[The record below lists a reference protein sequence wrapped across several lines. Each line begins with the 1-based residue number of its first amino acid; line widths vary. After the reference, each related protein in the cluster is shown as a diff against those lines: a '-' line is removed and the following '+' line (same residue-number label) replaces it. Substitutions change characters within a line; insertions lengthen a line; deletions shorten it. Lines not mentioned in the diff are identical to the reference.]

1 MNTHPKDE
9 ELIKAYLETNNP
21 KCFDIL
27 YNRYATKVY
36 RRCLSLTK
44 DPDQAQD
51 FTQDVFVRVLA
62 NLEQF
67 KVKSTFSTWLYS
79 ITYNYC
85 MDQIRRSGRTP
96 LVPLEDYHYHT
107 VTDTD
112 DAWLIE
118 MHHQTLHQ
126 ALKTMQ
132 PEEVQVLRLKYEKG
146 LEIGEIA
153 RMINVR
159 DSAVKMRL
167 KRTRDKLRRKCL
179 AMAA

>member
-9 ELIKAYLETNNP
+9 DLIRAYLETNHH
-21 KCFDIL
+21 KFFEIL
-27 YNRYATKVY
+27 YNRYAGKVY

-44 DPDQAQD
+44 DPEQAQD

-62 NLEQF
+62 NLERF
-67 KVKSTFSTWLYS
+67 REKSAFSTWLYS

-85 MDQIRRSGRTP
+85 MDQLRRSGRTT
-96 LVPLEDYHYHT
+96 LIPLEDYHYESI
-107 VTDTD
+107 TDAD
-112 DAWLIE
+112 DAWMVEL
-118 MHHQTLHQ
+118 HHQTLDQ
-126 ALKTMQ
+126 ALETMP

-153 RMINVR
+153 QMINVR

-167 KRTRDKLRRKCL
+167 KRTRDKLRKKCL